1 MGLDMLCK
9 EKKNLSLGCKI
20 INLQICLWK
29 TVTNRR
35 GPRHGGNLSLR
46 MTKMV
51 AMILDMRWCAS
62 FDQEF
67 QVLQG
72 IVNPS
77 NSQSV
82 WGQKGKWAERRVT
95 SREAR
100 DADATLCGSNLI
112 PLSNLWP
119 PVGGMVQ

>member
-1 MGLDMLCK
+1 
-9 EKKNLSLGCKI
+9 
-20 INLQICLWK
+20 
-29 TVTNRR
+29 
-35 GPRHGGNLSLR
+35 
-46 MTKMV
+46 MV
-51 AMILDMRWCAS
+51 AMILDMRWCVS
-62 FDQEF
+62 FAQEF

-82 WGQKGKWAERRVT
+82 WGKKGKWAERRVT

-100 DADATLCGSNLI
+100 DADATLYGSNLI